1 MESST
6 QASTKGT
13 RQPSSIPDEEAFI
26 SDDSQNDHSFEVN
39 PKSYYPK
46 HLYLTTNLITNRNIT
61 LADVQTEEVTLKQIA
76 RRVARQEVH
85 NRFKLNPYGRVD
97 PRAEYKR
104 QLSIG
109 PLSTMVPYDEIEGL
123 CQVAL
128 EVRKETLKGGQP
140 RGHGLVPNV
149 QDLMRQLESRVAH
162 DHNFRREG
170 PDSNDVTGHE
180 AVIEGRTYKSRQ
192 RKRQLKQD
200 RKEQLE
206 KALFLINDC
215 KASLK
220 TVQSRLGLK

>member
-46 HLYLTTNLITNRNIT
+46 HLYLTINFITNRNIT
-61 LADVQTEEVTLKQIA
+61 LADVQTEELTMKQIA
-76 RRVARQEVH
+76 IRVARQEVQS
-85 NRFKLNPYGRVD
+85 RFKLNPYGRVD

-109 PLSTMVPYDEIEGL
+109 PLSTIVPYDEIEGL
-123 CQVAL
+123 CQVDL
-128 EVRKETLKGGQP
+128 EIRKETLKGGQP

-149 QDLMRQLESRVAH
+149 QDLMRQLEEEWLMTTTL
-162 DHNFRREG
+162 EG
-170 PDSNDVTGHE
+170 KV
-180 AVIEGRTYKSRQ
+180 Q
-192 RKRQLKQD
+192 R
-200 RKEQLE
+200 
-206 KALFLINDC
+206 AIM
-215 KASLK
+215 
-220 TVQSRLGLK
+220 